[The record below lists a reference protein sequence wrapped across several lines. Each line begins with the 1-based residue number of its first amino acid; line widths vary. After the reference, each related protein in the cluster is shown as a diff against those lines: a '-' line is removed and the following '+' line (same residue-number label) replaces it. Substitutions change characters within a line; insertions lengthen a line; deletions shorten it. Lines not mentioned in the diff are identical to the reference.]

1 MSPQKNIRGFCI
13 SLNPQNWFRHLRSA
27 PPSFYGVRKCELW
40 PRFSSPAAREVLWF
54 RNEATGRK
62 FKASVGSAGNWPKY
76 NSDVSP
82 VIFLNFAEAQK
93 VRNLAIEALYM
104 CVLVSRC
111 VANIYSFREF
121 REFVIFVQL

>member
-1 MSPQKNIRGFCI
+1 VK
-13 SLNPQNWFRHLRSA
+13 HLSIA
-27 PPSFYGVRKCELW
+27 LTLILIYILQVVFK
-40 PRFSSPAAREVLWF
+40 AARRTSESLYVI
-54 RNEATGRK
+54 K
-62 FKASVGSAGNWPKY
+62 FFDYETKQQVASVGSAGNWPKY
-76 NSDVSP
+76 NSDLSP
-82 VIFLNFAEAQK
+82 VIFLNLTEAQT